1 MKNEI
6 LKKEIHEIFTSLE
19 IGEIIG
25 KEHKT
30 ILRDIR
36 NEIKQLGT
44 EKGENI
50 FVLIYYKD
58 KSNRSQPMYNITK
71 IGALQLAARYD
82 AVVRYNLIERVMK
95 LSKNETISS
104 ENIALDPKKV
114 RLQKALDDLEY
125 TRNVLQIK
133 KDKLILQ
140 EKYLKEKRKIKAKI
154 SKKGSD

>member
-1 MKNEI
+1 MDD
-6 LKKEIHEIFTSLE
+6 TQMQRVE

-44 EKGENI
+44 EKGENN

-82 AVVRYNLIERVMK
+82 AVVRYNFEYMK
-95 LSKNETISS
+95 IYQET
-104 ENIALDPKKV
+104 LFW
-114 RLQKALDDLEY
+114 
-125 TRNVLQIK
+125 
-133 KDKLILQ
+133 KD
-140 EKYLKEKRKIKAKI
+140 
-154 SKKGSD
+154 